1 MQQVKATGP
10 RAAAL
15 KYDILTALLS
25 LSLHDKGV
33 DGRLA
38 QRLALLMTARLSWR
52 TETFSVGTREIA
64 RLWSVTERTA
74 KRELALMRA
83 RRWITVQRAPARGR
97 VTEHRIQLTNVLDA
111 TRISWPAVGSD
122 FVARMGQGP
131 NEQVPDQTVVPFRA
145 GREAPPVPDGSL
157 WSAVSLTIFDNDPA
171 LHGAWFGQLSE
182 ISQEGA
188 RLVLAAPSPF
198 VMNYVRTH
206 LAGQLLAAVT
216 RIDPTVRDVVVTH
229 DGIAKLI

>member
-25 LSLHDKGV
+25 LSLSNKSV

-38 QRLALLMTARLSWR
+38 HRLALLITARFSWR

-83 RRWITVQRAPARGR
+83 RQWISVHRSPARGR
-97 VTEHRIQLTNVLDA
+97 VTEHRIDLATVLDA
-111 TRISWPAVGSD
+111 TRQSWPAVGPD

-131 NEQVPDQTVVPFRA
+131 EETVPDQTVVPFRSSVNL
-145 GREAPPVPDGSL
+145 PPTPDGSL
-157 WSAVSLTIFDNDPA
+157 WGAASVLIHADDPGLHAAWIDKLAAVSHDGN
-171 LHGAWFGQLSE
+171 
-182 ISQEGA
+182 
-188 RLVLAAPSPF
+188 RLVLAAPSQF
-198 VMNYVRTH
+198 VASYVRTH
-206 LAGQLLAAVT
+206 LAGRLLAAVT
-216 RIDPTVRDVVVTH
+216 CIDPSVTQVTI
-229 DGIAKLI
+229 IAGN